1 MLHTPTTLT
10 TLLLAAA
17 LGLPAHAFPQND
29 GAAGQQDARANGHAH
44 TRRTDPA
51 AQQPTRAETL
61 FYLTDSDDG
70 FASFR
75 DHLDA
80 ISIVGPQSFAV
91 DSDGVVWGEV
101 DPRVLRL
108 AKRHDVHVM
117 PLVVNTGF
125 SQAQIHALLHNPTAR
140 ARAISQMVELGR
152 RNGFWGWQFDL
163 EDIHLTDRDSLT
175 AFYRQT
181 AKALRDAGMKLSIA
195 VVPWDGRVGS
205 TRWHR
210 YMRADWREAYDV
222 AALAKAGD
230 FISLMTYSQHNAGT
244 PPGPVAGLP
253 WMRANLRYTLAQGV
267 PPDRISLGV
276 PTYSEHWQPGY
287 QPGAAGTGGLHPT
300 AREVSYARAMSFLS
314 RYGVEPQW
322 LDKQGVHYAFWEHD
336 GAFEYVFLED
346 RRSFAAKLDLMR
358 EKRLR
363 GISVWV
369 LGDEDPATWHVVH
382 QELDVV
388 H

>member
-1 MLHTPTTLT
+1 MPHACRSV
-10 TLLLAAA
+10 LAAT
-17 LGLPAHAFPQND
+17 LVL
-29 GAAGQQDARANGHAH
+29 AAGV
-44 TRRTDPA
+44 TMPA
-51 AQQPTRAETL
+51 ALEAQKSTRAETL
-61 FYLTDSDDG
+61 FYLTDSDNG

-75 DHLDA
+75 DHVDA

-101 DPRVLRL
+101 DPRVLDL
-108 AKRHDVHVM
+108 AKQHHVKVM

-125 SQAQIHALLHNPTAR
+125 DQAQIHALLNDRQAR
-140 ARAISQMVELGR
+140 ARAVATLVELGR
-152 RNGFWGWQFDL
+152 RHKFWGWQFDL

-181 AKALRDAGMKLSIA
+181 AKALHAAGMKLSIA

-210 YMRADWREAYDV
+210 YMRANWREAYDL
-222 AALAKAGD
+222 AALARIGD
-230 FISLMTYSQHNAGT
+230 FISLMTYSEHNSGT

-253 WMRANLRYTLAQGV
+253 WMRANVEYTLSLGV
-267 PPDRISLGV
+267 PPERISLGV
-276 PTYSEHWQPGY
+276 PTYSAHWQPGY
-287 QPGAAGTGGLHPT
+287 QPGASGTGGLHPT
-300 AREVSYARAMSFLS
+300 AREIPYARAMSLLS

-322 LDKQGVHYAFWEHD
+322 LEQQGVYYAFWDHD
-336 GAFEYVFLED
+336 GAFEYIFLEEH
-346 RRSFAAKLDLMR
+346 RSFAAKLDLLR
-358 EKRLR
+358 QEGLR

-369 LGDEDPATWHVVH
+369 LGDEDPAVWKVVS
-382 QELDVV
+382 QKLDVV